1 MRCLFVA
8 LWAGTVVRWLCAPNE
23 CLVVAN
29 VSLSGRT
36 KLNGIRDLFPAVVP
50 LEIFAT
56 IYMAI
61 YTFVFDE
68 DNVGRKYA
76 ILSKVMQMLGVQRFV
91 IYSCSLLAPRLTL
104 PLAVRHVSHVERWSF
119 VVR

>member
-1 MRCLFVA
+1 MRTLAIWVYGMA
-8 LWAGTVVRWLCAPNE
+8 
-23 CLVVAN
+23 
-29 VSLSGRT
+29 
-36 KLNGIRDLFPAVVP
+36 PAVVP
-50 LEIFAT
+50 LGIFAT

-91 IYSCSLLAPRLTL
+91 IYGCSLLAPRLTL

>member
-1 MRCLFVA
+1 MACKASCMIRRIDFV
-8 LWAGTVVRWLCAPNE
+8 LWYWRK
-23 CLVVAN
+23 
-29 VSLSGRT
+29 R
-36 KLNGIRDLFPAVVP
+36 VP
-50 LEIFAT
+50 LGIFAT

-76 ILSKVMQMLGVQRFV
+76 ILSKVMQMLGVQRFA
-91 IYSCSLLAPRLTL
+91 IYGCSLLAPRLTL